1 MFIFQITFC
10 RSVSGTKILLE
21 LEKGCAG
28 WDILVLTAL
37 QQLLAPPLC
46 CLSLGLAASA
56 PPVSGR
62 RLACPSVTGSP
73 R

>member
-28 WDILVLTAL
+28 WDILVLNR
-37 QQLLAPPLC
+37 PP
-46 CLSLGLAASA
+46 AAA
-56 PPVSGR
+56 GAHLPAVCR
-62 RLACPSVTGSP
+62 
-73 R
+73 